1 MKLFELTQSYQQVLE
16 IAEQLDAET
25 LKDTLDSIND
35 AVEQKVE
42 NTAFVVKQLE
52 ANVSVIDEE
61 IKRLQAMKGTQTNN
75 IKSLKLYL
83 QESMEKVGLDKVQG
97 KLIKIA
103 IQNNPQS
110 VEVLNENVIPKNYF
124 VEQKPKLDKK
134 ALLTDLKGGVQVEG
148 VEIKQSRSLRIR

>member
-1 MKLFELTQSYQQVLE
+1 MKLYELTSSYQQVLE

-52 ANVSVIDEE
+52 ANISVIDEE

-124 VEQKPKLDKK
+124 VEQKPKLDKR
-134 ALLTDLKGGVQVEG
+134 AILADLKSGAQVEG
-148 VEIKQSRSLRIR
+148 VEIKQTRSLRIR

>member
-1 MKLFELTQSYQQVLE
+1 MKLYELTSSYQQVLE

-52 ANVSVIDEE
+52 ANISVIDEE

-103 IQNNPQS
+103 IQNNPKS
-110 VEVLNENVIPKNYF
+110 VEVLNENVIPK
-124 VEQKPKLDKK
+124 
-134 ALLTDLKGGVQVEG
+134 
-148 VEIKQSRSLRIR
+148 

>member
-1 MKLFELTQSYQQVLE
+1 MKLYELTSSYQQVLE

-25 LKDTLDSIND
+25 LKDTLDAIED
-35 AVEQKVE
+35 AIETKVE
-42 NTAFVVKQLE
+42 NTAFVIKSLE
-52 ANVSVIDEE
+52 ANAKIIDEE

-103 IQNNPQS
+103 IQNNPKS

-134 ALLTDLKGGVQVEG
+134 TILADLKSGAQVEG
-148 VEIKQSRSLRIR
+148 VEIKQTRSLRIR

>member
-61 IKRLQAMKGTQTNN
+61 IKRLQAMKSTQTNN
-75 IKSLKLYL
+75 IKNLKMYL

-97 KLIKIA
+97 DLIKVA
-103 IQNNPQS
+103 IQNNPPS
-110 VEVLNENVIPKNYF
+110 VRLDEGFNNNEYLIEVAPKI
-124 VEQKPKLDKK
+124 DKK
-134 ALLTDLKGGVQVEG
+134 AILSDLKQGKTIQGAEIVQG
-148 VEIKQSRSLRIR
+148 RSIRIR

>member
-1 MKLFELTQSYQQVLE
+1 MKLYELTQSYQQVLE
-16 IAEQLDAET
+16 IAEQLDSET

-134 ALLTDLKGGVQVEG
+134 TILADLKSGAQVEG
-148 VEIKQSRSLRIR
+148 VEIKQTRSLRIR